1 MLKFLFSNLLS
12 VIKIV
17 WHKFKFNLE
26 KRSFT
31 NRFTCLHWLCRKI
44 SWRCDN
50 FTISIPIIFFNKY
63 FIWQV
68 FIWCPVDFLSNTLS
82 RSERYYVFLI
92 FLMFYP
98 KIITLFIII
107 VWKFFLHMLFS
118 NFSSRTPN
126 QVVI

>member
-17 WHKFKFNLE
+17 WHKFKFYLE

-31 NRFTCLHWLCRKI
+31 DRFTCLHWLCRKI
-44 SWRCDN
+44 SWRRDN
-50 FTISIPIIFFNKY
+50 FTISIPIIFFNNY
-63 FIWQV
+63 LIWQV
-68 FIWCPVDFLSNTLS
+68 FIWRPVDFLSKILN
-82 RSERYYVFLI
+82 RSEWYYVFLI

-98 KIITLFIII
+98 KIITCFIKI
-107 VWKFFLHMLFS
+107 VWKLFLHLLFS
-118 NFSSRTPN
+118 HFSSWTPN